1 MYFVQ
6 IAGSDEATY
15 FIASSGS
22 YDIRRLD
29 LSRMEIA
36 PFISRDDRPVKIRPE
51 WKTPKDKFQAPS
63 QTLTGSEMKVFEHET
78 LDDVL
83 KIWVRGG
90 KLWVLT
96 STFDE
101 ARRLARVDVYD
112 LKASLLGSLM
122 LPVPR
127 GLEWMRLSYAPM
139 TLHDDD
145 LYVLAPT
152 ETEALELVRYSL
164 SGLPGWAR

>member
-1 MYFVQ
+1 
-6 IAGSDEATY
+6 
-15 FIASSGS
+15 
-22 YDIRRLD
+22 
-29 LSRMEIA
+29 MEIS
-36 PFISRDDRPVKIRPE
+36 PFISRDYRKVKIRPE
-51 WKTPKDKFQAPS
+51 WKSPRDKFRAPS
-63 QTLTGSEMKVFEHET
+63 QTLSGSEVKVFEHET

-90 KLWVLT
+90 KIWILT

-112 LKASLLGSLM
+112 LKGSFLGSLM

-127 GLEWMRLSYAPM
+127 GLEWMRLSYAPL
-139 TLHDDD
+139 TLHDNG

-152 ETEALELVRYSL
+152 ETDALELVRYSL
-164 SGLPGWAR
+164 SGLPGWARSII